1 MRSVLALLQFCT
13 SLPLGRPVAFEHFA
27 RRSYLYPLAGYVIGG
42 IAAGIVYWIGS
53 AAVGA
58 AVALAL
64 VLLLSGCNHF
74 DGLLDFGDGLM
85 AHGSRERRVA
95 AMTDR
100 ATGAGAVAA
109 GIVVTLVA
117 FAALQDA
124 ACLPAAIL
132 TAEVLAKVAMSYL
145 TTLGAVS
152 GGSLLLSGLRPW
164 FLIPTTLL
172 ASLLLLPMPAVKIA
186 LALVATAARRRDAV
200 CPASRRRQ
208 RGCRRRYQR
217 DHPGGHP
224 PPVRSSVTALSVA
237 RPLV

>member
-13 SLPLGRPVAFEHFA
+13 SLPLGKPVEFEHFA
-27 RRSYLYPLAGYVIGG
+27 RRSYLYPLAGYVVGG
-42 IAAGIVYWIGS
+42 IAAGVVYWIGS
-53 AAVGA
+53 AVVGA

-124 ACLPAAIL
+124 ACLPVAIL

-145 TTLGAVS
+145 TTLGVPFREGIHS
-152 GGSLLLSGLRPW
+152 YFHGFVRPW

-172 ASLLLLPMPAVKIA
+172 ALPLFLLPMPAVSVA
-186 LALVATAARRRDAV
+186 LALVATAGIAAVMLLLARRLF
-200 CPASRRRQ
+200 
-208 RGCRRRYQR
+208 
-217 DHPGGHP
+217 GG
-224 PPVRSSVTALSVA
+224 VNGDVVGATNEITRAGILLLFAL
-237 RPLV
+237 L